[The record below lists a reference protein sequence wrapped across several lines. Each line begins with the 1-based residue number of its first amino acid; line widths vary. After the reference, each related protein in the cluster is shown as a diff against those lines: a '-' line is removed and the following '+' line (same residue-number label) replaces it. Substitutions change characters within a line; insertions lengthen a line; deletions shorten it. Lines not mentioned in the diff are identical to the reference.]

1 MWRHIYCE
9 TWLVWHELLQ
19 CVAVCCSVLQCLS
32 SQVTCIIISDDH
44 VTSNISW
51 DMTRVTW
58 IVGPCCSVLQRVTV
72 SIIKGGMH
80 HDVRRSC
87 IVKYVER
94 HDSCDANS
102 YSVLQ
107 CVAVCCSVLQRVT
120 VSSIKSD
127 TTVTWLVWNGLLQC
141 VAVRCSVLQCVAVC
155 CSVSQCLVSRV
166 TQGWHAS

>member
-107 CVAVCCSVLQRVT
+107 CVAVCCSGSQCLVSRVT
-120 VSSIKSD
+120 QQSHDSCEMD
-127 TTVTWLVWNGLLQC
+127 C
-141 VAVRCSVLQCVAVC
+141 CSVLQCVAVC
-155 CSVSQCLVSRV
+155 CSVLQCVAACHSV
-166 TQGWHAS
+166 